1 MKTLNTIQ
9 KLAKIGRVL
18 SQIAFVCAVVA
29 FCGCVA
35 GLLSATLG
43 NGDVIRWGGVTL
55 HGIIAH
61 SERYDLKGI
70 SAALAGLLFICAGEA
85 VLAKFAAC
93 YFKNEVKAGTPFT
106 LSGAKEL
113 LHLGILTVAIPL
125 GCALA
130 ANITEGILAGYMP
143 VDRELLS
150 GFLPDNEGSITL
162 GIMFMLMSLLCRHG
176 AEQKEA

>member
-1 MKTLNTIQ
+1 MHK
-9 KLAKIGRVL
+9 
-18 SQIAFVCAVVA
+18 
-29 FCGCVA
+29 
-35 GLLSATLG
+35 
-43 NGDVIRWGGVTL
+43 
-55 HGIIAH
+55 
-61 SERYDLKGI
+61 
-70 SAALAGLLFICAGEA
+70 EA
-85 VLAKFAAC
+85 VLAKFAVC
-93 YFKNEVKAGTPFT
+93 YFKKELKAGTPFT

-113 LHLGILTVAIPL
+113 LRLGILTVAIPL

-150 GFLPDNEGSITL
+150 GFLPDNEESITL